1 VAYEVLSV
9 VTMQGP
15 ISKRTHKKIDQRR
28 KEIQKPAGEPNGGNW
43 EAEMAVGAAHSYN
56 SGLKT
61 KLPK

>member
-1 VAYEVLSV
+1 

-28 KEIQKPAGEPNGGNW
+28 KEIQKPDGEPNGGNW